1 MEQRERDA
9 VATRLPEPT
18 ALADKPAEIPDKH
31 LVPVFDAKSVSIF
44 YGSFRAVTDVSLTIY
59 ENEITAFIGSSGSGK
74 STVLRAFN
82 RMNDLVPSAHMD
94 GQMYY
99 RGADLYG
106 KEVSPTAVRR

>member
-1 MEQRERDA
+1 MEQQERDA
-9 VATRLPEPT
+9 VTTRLPEP
-18 ALADKPAEIPDKH
+18 ALLADKPAEIPDKH

-82 RMNDLVPSAHMD
+82 RMNDLVPSAHH
-94 GQMYY
+94 G
-99 RGADLYG
+99 RRNRL
-106 KEVSPTAVRR
+106 PRRIAVRP